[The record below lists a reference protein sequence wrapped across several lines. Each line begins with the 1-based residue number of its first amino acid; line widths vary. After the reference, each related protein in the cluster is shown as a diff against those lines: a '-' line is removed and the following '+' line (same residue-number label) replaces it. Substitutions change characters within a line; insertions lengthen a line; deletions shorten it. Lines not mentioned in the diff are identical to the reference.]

1 MMERWGVGLGEQG
14 RAAQEIS
21 VNQGCQLPV
30 LTSLRYCPHLF
41 LLYLLSLIRSELIE
55 SVDYV

>member
-1 MMERWGVGLGEQG
+1 MGLGEQG